1 MSKRV
6 DSLSGQ
12 IAEQEQYSRLTCLL
26 LHGIPEDKNEK
37 TDYFCI
43 ATINERL
50 ELSITEAYIER
61 THRIEKLRDSS
72 QKLRPIIVIF
82 VKYNDKKNVF
92 NRKKKIK
99 SGEYYGQFN
108 SNSKEARKI
117 YDFKMFGHQMGK
129 SYLRMDQEI
138 QVYFMI
144 NPDLVDSGRGLH
156 YEKRNIFYL
165 FCLYLGSWIPHFLVT
180 FCF

>member
-37 TDYFCI
+37 TDDFCI
-43 ATINERL
+43 ATINECL

-92 NRKKKIK
+92 NRKKK
-99 SGEYYGQFN
+99 S
-108 SNSKEARKI
+108 EAKNITDSLTATRK
-117 YDFKMFGHQMGK
+117 
-129 SYLRMDQEI
+129 R
-138 QVYFMI
+138 
-144 NPDLVDSGRGLH
+144 P
-156 YEKRNIFYL
+156 EKFTTL
-165 FCLYLGSWIPHFLVT
+165 KCLDIRWENLI
-180 FCF
+180 